1 MRLTAVV
8 PVLTVALGITVHAQT
23 SFILRP
29 AATANVSTVATRHAL
44 SVVRPLDSAGS
55 VFLVTGS
62 ATIPASQVE
71 SEVGADADVTDI
83 EVDQETALPEL
94 SQAIGI
100 PPRTLPPPEATFYEG
115 VSVLN
120 SYLSQPASEIVNLWS
135 TQADFKVT
143 GGGTVAIIDT
153 GIDPGNNVLAASLL
167 PGYDFLNNTAGAAN
181 DWGDLDSKTRNLLL
195 ASNPNPA
202 SKSYDAVINQSTGVI
217 LDQSTGVIL
226 DGGNL
231 PAAFG
236 HGTMVAGIVH
246 LVAPTAKLMPLRAF
260 SANGT
265 AHLSDILRAIYFA
278 ADSGV
283 HVINMSFTFLQSSE
297 ELSDAINYAQE
308 AGSICVAAAGNTGT
322 SYVASPA
329 NLNEVM
335 GIASTTSQ
343 DTLSPFTSYG
353 VGVFLAAP
361 GQHIVTTYP
370 GNNYAQVSG
379 TSFSTPF
386 VTGTV
391 ALLYQYTP
399 TTGSD
404 GTHSYLSHAVP
415 VSTLVGNGRL
425 DIYQTIHAASLAASS
440 TDQ

>member
-1 MRLTAVV
+1 MRLSAIVTC
-8 PVLTVALGITVHAQT
+8 LTIALGVTAHSQT
-23 SFILRP
+23 SYILRP
-29 AATANVSTVATRHAL
+29 TSTASVSDIATRHAL
-44 SVVRPLDSAGS
+44 SVVRSLDSAGS
-55 VFLVTGS
+55 VFLVKGS
-62 ATIPASQVE
+62 AAIPASQVE
-71 SEVGADADVTDI
+71 SEVGADTDVTDI

-94 SQAIGI
+94 SQTTGI
-100 PPRTLPPPEATFYEG
+100 PPRTLAPPEAAFYSG
-115 VSVLN
+115 ASVLN
-120 SYLSQPASEIVNLWS
+120 SYLSQPAAEIVNLWS
-135 TQADFKVT
+135 TQADFQVT

-153 GIDPGNNVLAASLL
+153 GIDPGNTVLAASLL

-181 DWGDLDSKTRNLLL
+181 DWDDLDPTTRNLLL
-195 ASNPNPA
+195 ASNPSPA

-226 DGGNL
+226 DGGNI

-246 LVAPTAKLMPLRAF
+246 LVAPTAQLMPLRAF

-322 SYVASPA
+322 GYVASPA

-361 GQHIVTTYP
+361 GQNIVTTYP

-399 TTGSD
+399 GTGSD

-425 DIYQTIHAASLAASS
+425 DVYQTIQAASLAASS
-440 TDQ
+440 PDQ